1 MYKILP
7 DLYDMPTQV
16 YMGATCKS
24 RVARTVPGFC
34 WSFVVVAGA
43 FVVGSGTFVVVAGTF
58 VVASGTFVVVAG
70 TFVVASGTFVVVS
83 GAFVVIAAIGGLRP
97 GPAAM
102 SAQLYPC

>member
-34 WSFVVVAGA
+34 LSFVVVAGA
-43 FVVGSGTFVVVAGTF
+43 FVVGSGTF

-70 TFVVASGTFVVVS
+70 TFVVASGTFVVVAS
-83 GAFVVIAAIGGLRP
+83 GTFVVISATGGLRP